1 MLTPFESKNAYSE
14 TSEPPERH
22 IPLHFQPN
30 SGLFI
35 VQSVRVKP
43 LHSRSALTYSMR
55 VLSMIPPPQYQS
67 GAREGS
73 QRCESRRTSA
83 RLCHIG

>member
-43 LHSRSALTYSMR
+43 LHSRSALTDSMR
-55 VLSMIPPPQYQS
+55 V
-67 GAREGS
+67 R
-73 QRCESRRTSA
+73 
-83 RLCHIG
+83 